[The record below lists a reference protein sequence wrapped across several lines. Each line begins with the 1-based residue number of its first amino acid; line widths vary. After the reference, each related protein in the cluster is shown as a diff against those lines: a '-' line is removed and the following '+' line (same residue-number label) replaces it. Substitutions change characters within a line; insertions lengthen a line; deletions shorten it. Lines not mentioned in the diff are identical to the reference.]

1 MIELRQ
7 DGSRPRQFEKS
18 FKAGEAIELSASD
31 TVLQKIPPPAPAAPS
46 QAPAEA
52 EKQPIVE
59 EAAPQPQTIPAA
71 IHKGGGFVVYSAP
84 KAPGRYGFSMELRK
98 GGGFMKSK
106 RLQWFVGYQDTKNY
120 VLFQIDGKHFVVR
133 QVVDGKSEEL
143 KKENFDA
150 SLDNYLQIE
159 MAIQSGSVST
169 RLRSQDG
176 SWRDMGT
183 ASAAGPDLTQGK
195 VGILISGNDE
205 VAVSSI
211 HFAK

>member
-1 MIELRQ
+1 
-7 DGSRPRQFEKS
+7 
-18 FKAGEAIELSASD
+18 
-31 TVLQKIPPPAPAAPS
+31 
-46 QAPAEA
+46 
-52 EKQPIVE
+52 
-59 EAAPQPQTIPAA
+59 
-71 IHKGGGFVVYSAP
+71 
-84 KAPGRYGFSMELRK
+84 MELRK

-133 QVVDGKSEEL
+133 QVVDGKSEER

-150 SLDNYLQIE
+150 NLDNYLQIE